1 MAGFGTF
8 LVSLAGP
15 VVKRAMV
22 ALGFGVV
29 SYAAM
34 AAALDA
40 ALSAAK
46 EAWAGLAG
54 FPEALQLIQMAGVN
68 TAGSIIAGA
77 LVARVALQSLKKF
90 ELVK

>member
-1 MAGFGTF
+1 MGFGTF
-8 LVSLAGP
+8 LASLAAP
-15 VVKRAMV
+15 IVKRAMI

-34 AAALDA
+34 TAGLNA

-46 EAWAGLAG
+46 AAWSGLAG

-68 TAGSIIAGA
+68 TAASIIAGA
-77 LVARVALQSLKKF
+77 LVTRVALQSLKRF
-90 ELVK
+90 EIVK

>member
-1 MAGFGTF
+1 MSGLGTF
-8 LVSLAGP
+8 LAAAAGP
-15 VVKRAMV
+15 VVKRALV

-34 AAALDA
+34 TAALNA

-46 EAWAGLAG
+46 AAWAGLAG
-54 FPEALQLIQMAGVN
+54 FPEALALIQIAGVN
-68 TAGSIIAGA
+68 TAASIIAGA
-77 LVARVALQSLKKF
+77 LVARVAMQSLKRL